1 MSQQED
7 DLRALAK
14 IMDFLRAVSII
25 LVVTNIYWFT
35 RVEAVDSGWFN
46 ATAAKICGN
55 FNRTCGLFQTTFN
68 SKLFSLLLLAV
79 SCFGIR
85 GVKNEKI
92 TPKHIAIAISAGA
105 VMFLLNWWM
114 VPDLKFAYIVT
125 TIAGYSCLLMGGI
138 GSAEC

>member
-7 DLRALAK
+7 DLRSLGK

-25 LVVTNIYWFT
+25 LVVANIYWFT
-35 RVEAVDSGWFN
+35 RVEAVESGWFN
-46 ATAAKICGN
+46 ATAYKICGN
-55 FNRTCGLFQTTFN
+55 FNRTCGLFNTTFN
-68 SKLFSLLLLAV
+68 SKLFAILLLAI

-92 TPKHIAIAISAGA
+92 TTKHIAIALSAGA

-114 VPDLKFAYIVT
+114 VPELKFVYI
-125 TIAGYSCLLMGGI
+125 IILL
-138 GSAEC
+138 SAKP